1 MLFNHLTS
9 TSEEAYRQPECD
21 LNATPHI
28 KPPPLPKKKRIIEV
42 WVVPLEL
49 LFVCGAK
56 TCMSKTICNH
66 VSSFVCH
73 TAIAA

>member
-1 MLFNHLTS
+1 MLFNHPTS

-28 KPPPLPKKKRIIEV
+28 APRPPKKKRIIEV

-66 VSSFVCH
+66 VVSSFVCH